1 MAPKSVCGQDLPL
14 DATFDFTAWRKQPDD
29 LDIPDDMD
37 LQERNQ
43 HNDDAQKANRAS
55 IRTTRAYEAILQSG
69 TIPPTTKDIGPKLT
83 RYFKYKVEELEKM
96 VSSEAYCTQVVAPI
110 PPKLMD
116 YILTEREKRVK
127 ESERKKE
134 EDKAAKEKGSEL
146 KGSMVMSNVT
156 QINPLTRASVSTPE
170 FLLATI
176 KYRLHPSFF
185 WFIDARLRYATEH
198 SAEMPMKK
206 NTSVL
211 AAAEKSLLDVN
222 KLKTI
227 WGSDDSTDGHSI
239 LNWSNA
245 SDNFLEALRMLCA
258 APDAANPFSYAT
270 EMAKHFVFIKA
281 LDDFEQYFAI
291 WYPVEKKLRNKI
303 LDNNTVFDVNYWS
316 SEIGGVLNAF
326 KAVKAVS
333 SGSFVMTAT
342 KISDLGTLPGSSHS
356 FVSQPPPVL
365 KQHRR
370 EEESRQW
377 REPPPAPRNRDNG
390 WAGRDSFRDQGRD
403 TFRNNEPGERRP
415 VHCLIC
421 TEDHTVKQHKSARK
435 EFKDRSSYFSMY
447 ENGALKTVRFPPGG
461 ERQVICIGY
470 NCNVLG
476 RPCDGSRGPC
486 DRRHICS
493 LCGGDH
499 PALPGDAR
507 CPRFRDG
514 VFRA

>member
-1 MAPKSVCGQDLPL
+1 
-14 DATFDFTAWRKQPDD
+14 
-29 LDIPDDMD
+29 
-37 LQERNQ
+37 
-43 HNDDAQKANRAS
+43 
-55 IRTTRAYEAILQSG
+55 
-69 TIPPTTKDIGPKLT
+69 
-83 RYFKYKVEELEKM
+83 
-96 VSSEAYCTQVVAPI
+96 
-110 PPKLMD
+110 
-116 YILTEREKRVK
+116 
-127 ESERKKE
+127 
-134 EDKAAKEKGSEL
+134 
-146 KGSMVMSNVT
+146 
-156 QINPLTRASVSTPE
+156 
-170 FLLATI
+170 
-176 KYRLHPSFF
+176 
-185 WFIDARLRYATEH
+185 
-198 SAEMPMKK
+198 
-206 NTSVL
+206 
-211 AAAEKSLLDVN
+211 
-222 KLKTI
+222 
-227 WGSDDSTDGHSI
+227 
-239 LNWSNA
+239 
-245 SDNFLEALRMLCA
+245 MLCA

-291 WYPVEKKLRNKI
+291 WDPVEKKLRNKI
-303 LDNNTVFDVNYWS
+303 LDNNTVFDINYWS

-333 SGSFVMTAT
+333 SGSSRTWAHYPARHIFHLAAAPSAKQTSPRGIVAPMARAV
-342 KISDLGTLPGSSHS
+342 PG
-356 FVSQPPPVL
+356 
-365 KQHRR
+365 
-370 EEESRQW
+370 
-377 REPPPAPRNRDNG
+377 PRNRDNG

-461 ERQVICIGY
+461 EHQVICIGY